1 MQRYRRVLRA
11 PHVRPLV
18 VATLVAVLPIGMVTL
33 AIVVFIQRETGSYAA
48 AGLVAAALAAGLA
61 IVTPVLGRLIDRAGQ
76 AAVLLPCAIVSPLGL
91 AAIALAGADAP
102 LGALCASAFVT
113 GGSTPPVLSCLRSMW
128 PVLLD
133 DDEGLVRTGL
143 TIDALLLE
151 AAFIAGPVLAAGLIA
166 GASPQAAL
174 LAAAAGTMTGTL
186 AFVAVTPLR
195 RAGGDGRPDRRLL
208 GPLRSRALRTML
220 LATFPI
226 GVLFGGFDVVAPAV
240 AEEISG
246 RQSVGGL
253 LIALTGIGSAAGAL
267 WWGMHPAGAPA
278 RGYLRAACFMPLAL
292 ALFAIPGDLV
302 ALALLAL
309 LVGVPFAPFSAAGGE
324 LVHRLAPAGMG
335 TESFTWITTALVGGV
350 AGGQAL
356 AGPVVE
362 HAGWRSAAL
371 SCAAVG
377 VAGGALLLVRR
388 STLAAPPGASD

>member
-1 MQRYRRVLRA
+1 
-11 PHVRPLV
+11 
-18 VATLVAVLPIGMVTL
+18 
-33 AIVVFIQRETGSYAA
+33 
-48 AGLVAAALAAGLA
+48 
-61 IVTPVLGRLIDRAGQ
+61 
-76 AAVLLPCAIVSPLGL
+76 
-91 AAIALAGADAP
+91 
-102 LGALCASAFVT
+102 
-113 GGSTPPVLSCLRSMW
+113 
-128 PVLLD
+128 
-133 DDEGLVRTGL
+133 
-143 TIDALLLE
+143 
-151 AAFIAGPVLAAGLIA
+151 
-166 GASPQAAL
+166 
-174 LAAAAGTMTGTL
+174 
-186 AFVAVTPLR
+186 
-195 RAGGDGRPDRRLL
+195 
-208 GPLRSRALRTML
+208 ML

-253 LIALTGIGSAAGAL
+253 LIALTGVGSAVGAL

-292 ALFAIPGDLV
+292 ALFAVPGDLV

-309 LVGVPFAPFSAAGGE
+309 LVGIPFAPFSAAGGE

-362 HAGWRSAAL
+362 HAGWRGGAL

-377 VAGGALLLVRR
+377 VAGAALLLVRR
-388 STLAAPPGASD
+388 STLSGPPGASS